1 MWHFDLNRT
10 SVLMRRQVHYD
21 AIAQDR
27 HMNPISFSWM
37 TRHLLKAVALQLLF
51 LSPLVHS
58 GIALEQL
65 ESFIQNVDSFE
76 ADFEQTLY
84 DSDSEPVQK
93 SIGTIQLKRPGKFVW
108 TYFSPE
114 EQQIVADGERIWMYD
129 KDLEQVT
136 VNTISDRIAGT
147 PLVLLMRA
155 APLEES
161 FTIQELGSAEG
172 INWVELTPLVD
183 SSDFEQIFI
192 GLNADGLSAMEL
204 RDNFGQA
211 TQIIFTEF
219 QAGVEFPDSL
229 FEFNVPDGV
238 DVIGFDE

>member
-1 MWHFDLNRT
+1 MNANSSSWITKWPWHTAGML
-10 SVLMRRQVHYD
+10 LLL
-21 AIAQDR
+21 
-27 HMNPISFSWM
+27 ISP
-37 TRHLLKAVALQLLF
+37 V
-51 LSPLVHS
+51 VYS
-58 GIALEQL
+58 GVALEQL
-65 ESFIQNVDSFE
+65 ESFIQDIETFE

-84 DSDSEPVQK
+84 DSDGESLQK
-93 SIGTIQLKRPGKFVW
+93 SLGSIQLKRPGKFVW

-155 APLEES
+155 APLEDS
-161 FTIQELGSAEG
+161 FAIQELGSAEG
-172 INWVELTPLVD
+172 INWVELTPKAD
-183 SSDFEQIFI
+183 SSDFEQVFI
-192 GLNADGLSAMEL
+192 GLNADGLAAMEL

-211 TQIIFTEF
+211 TQIIFTDF
-219 QAGVEFPDSL
+219 KAGVEFSDSL
-229 FEFNVPDGV
+229 FEFVVPDGV

>member
-1 MWHFDLNRT
+1 
-10 SVLMRRQVHYD
+10 
-21 AIAQDR
+21 
-27 HMNPISFSWM
+27 MNSFSSSLI
-37 TRHLLKAVALQLLF
+37 TKRLLAAAGGVLL
-51 LSPLVHS
+51 LISPVVYS
-58 GIALEQL
+58 GVALEQL
-65 ESFIQNVDSFE
+65 ESFIQDIETFE

-84 DSDSEPVQK
+84 DSDSEPLQK

-136 VNTISDRIAGT
+136 VNSIRDRIAGT

-155 APLEES
+155 APLDDS
-161 FTIQELGSAEG
+161 FSITELGSSDG
-172 INWVELTPLVD
+172 VNWVELTPKAD
-183 SSDFEQIFI
+183 SSDFEQVFI
-192 GLNADGLSAMEL
+192 GLNSDGLAAMEL

-211 TQIIFTEF
+211 TQIIFTDF
-219 QAGVEFPDSL
+219 NAGVDLADAL
-229 FEFNVPDGV
+229 FEFIVPEGV

>member
-1 MWHFDLNRT
+1 
-10 SVLMRRQVHYD
+10 
-21 AIAQDR
+21 
-27 HMNPISFSWM
+27 MNSFSFSLI
-37 TRHLLKAVALQLLF
+37 TKRLLAAAGGVLL
-51 LSPLVHS
+51 LISPVVYS
-58 GIALEQL
+58 GVALEQL
-65 ESFIQNVDSFE
+65 ESFIQDIETFE

-84 DSDSEPVQK
+84 DSDSEPLQK

-136 VNTISDRIAGT
+136 VNSIRDRIAGT

-155 APLEES
+155 APLDDS
-161 FTIQELGSAEG
+161 FSITELGSSDG
-172 INWVELTPLVD
+172 VNWIELTPKAD
-183 SSDFEQIFI
+183 SSDFEQVFI
-192 GLNADGLSAMEL
+192 GLNSDGLAAMEL

-211 TQIIFTEF
+211 TQIIFTDF
-219 QAGVEFPDSL
+219 NAGVDLADAL
-229 FEFNVPDGV
+229 FEFIVPEGV